1 MNDSVQRPLAV
12 TTPLARGEDIG
23 ALQHAINRRLDARG
37 SDYRVDED
45 HVFGPDTMDTG
56 QIVAYILGVGTDKQD
71 DLLSEYEQE
80 LVATRTSAT
89 RRNSSAPAPGAS
101 SSTTS

>member
-56 QIVAYILGVGTDKQD
+56 QIVAYILGVGTDKQTTF
-71 DLLSEYEQE
+71 SRSTSRSWS
-80 LVATRTSAT
+80 ATRTSAT